1 MVLLFLMGWVALPL
15 SLLSFLLSAYLLQ
28 FPLLSP
34 PHRFL
39 YYLFL
44 FLSFLFY
51 PPLLSFTSLFPLL
64 FPLLS
69 SPLLSSPLLSSPP
82 FSSSPLLSPTQ
93 CDASEATWQ
102 LIQAVLNRTDRP
114 QPTRIMF
121 LGGGCA
127 PATEP
132 LAALSGRF
140 YNVSQVIVT
149 MYRIAVTPLDT
160 HLMFKLHFPPTL
172 PLLTTQT
179 RTSAWG
185 KMIPCL
191 W

>member
-1 MVLLFLMGWVALPL
+1 MFL
-15 SLLSFLLSAYLLQ
+15 SLNHPVCPSHTLQFLCIVRSLFPFYLSSLFSSPSLPSPLLLS
-28 FPLLSP
+28 PLLS
-34 PHRFL
+34 
-39 YYLFL
+39 
-44 FLSFLFY
+44 S
-51 PPLLSFTSLFPLL
+51 PLLSS
-64 FPLLS
+64 PLLS